1 VLLAAVAL
9 LLSAC
14 GADTDQGEE
23 GDGNT
28 SSAPSTGTPSTG
40 APQDEPAGGTGTS
53 AAGGSAVSIQDFAF
67 SPPSLDVAAGTEVTV
82 TNRDEAKHTLTA
94 DDDSFDTGELTTG
107 QSGSITVQGSGEIAF
122 HCEIH
127 TSMKGT
133 FRVSG

>member
-28 SSAPSTGTPSTG
+28 SSTPSTG
-40 APQDEPAGGTGTS
+40 APADEPAGGTGTS
-53 AAGGSAVSIQDFAF
+53 AAGGSAVSIENFAF

-82 TNRDEAKHTLTA
+82 TNRDEAAHTLTA
-94 DDDSFDTGELTTG
+94 DDDSFDTGELAKG